1 MSPISFAEFA
11 TWSLC
16 ADSIAS
22 IQEPKRTG
30 EKEQMWTV
38 NAFPFLFW
46 PTGNHKKKH
55 ANVKPSFGLAKYSS
69 YNVQNLQWGPG
80 MIETE
85 NTFDLFTSF
94 DKTDLTS
101 CWLFQTEKLSLNKSS
116 CCKIWKCLAQANKS
130 KRMKRNASQRK
141 FTSQTSDNM
150 GRWQAEKIR
159 VEERRDE

>member
-38 NAFPFLFW
+38 NAFSFVFW
-46 PTGNHKKKH
+46 PTGNHKKKTCQCKTQFRIGKILQLQRS
-55 ANVKPSFGLAKYSS
+55 KPSVRTRDG
-69 YNVQNLQWGPG
+69 
-80 MIETE
+80 TE
-85 NTFDLFTSF
+85 NAFDLFTSF

-101 CWLFQTEKLSLNKSS
+101 CWLFQTERLSLNKSS